1 MLSAVGERDPRPLVS
16 GTVIFGRTDEVGDDL
31 LLRGW
36 IEDAGTNRYNATVL
50 GQGQARTQLPRAR
63 AAPRSTLAAMTSHVA
78 PEGSRIAAGG
88 AGLVIR
94 QETADDHRE
103 VREVHT
109 RAFGDGERVPG
120 LVEAL
125 RVAEAALAP
134 ISFVATVDDRVVGHV
149 LLSATRLDAPRRIVD
164 VLSLSPLGVLPEF
177 QRQGIGTQLIASALA
192 AADSQNV
199 PLVFLEGSPRY
210 YGTRGFEGAGAMG
223 FRSPSLRI
231 PEAAFQVAR
240 LSAYEPWM
248 TGSFVY
254 SEVFWAFDCV
264 GLRDPEA

>member
-1 MLSAVGERDPRPLVS
+1 
-16 GTVIFGRTDEVGDDL
+16 
-31 LLRGW
+31 
-36 IEDAGTNRYNATVL
+36 
-50 GQGQARTQLPRAR
+50 
-63 AAPRSTLAAMTSHVA
+63 MTSHDA
-78 PEGSRIAAGG
+78 REGLGIVSGG
-88 AGLVIR
+88 SGPVIR
-94 QETADDHRE
+94 QETADDHRD

-109 RAFGDGERVPG
+109 RAFDDGERVPG

-125 RVAEAALAP
+125 RVAEAAPAP
-134 ISFVATVDDRVVGHV
+134 MSFVATVDGRVVGHV
-149 LLSATRLDAPRRIVD
+149 LLSAARLDAPRRIVD

-177 QRQGIGTQLIASALA
+177 QRQGIGTRLVAHALA
-192 AADSQNV
+192 AADGRRV

-210 YGTRGFEGAGAMG
+210 YGTRGFEGAGAAG

-240 LSAYEPWM
+240 LSAHEPWM
-248 TGSFVY
+248 TGTFVY